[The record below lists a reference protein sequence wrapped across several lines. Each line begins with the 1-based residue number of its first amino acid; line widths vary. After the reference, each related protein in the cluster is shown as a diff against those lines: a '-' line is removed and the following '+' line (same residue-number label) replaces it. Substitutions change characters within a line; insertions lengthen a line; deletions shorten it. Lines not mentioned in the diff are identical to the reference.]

1 MPDITDSC
9 VAKSNEINAVDLT
22 AAPITVTIIG
32 VSYTKGAERPVVIDV
47 GIEGKSWIPGL
58 TCRRILRDHMS
69 PRTEEWIGHQVS
81 LYCDPDVVH
90 KNERVG
96 GIRISGLSSI
106 DKVVEHKAL
115 QSQRKRVTYIIHPIT
130 RTTATLAPPL
140 PAYTD
145 EDMDK
150 NAAAWEAAI
159 KAGKSTTDSLIRTIE
174 KRFTLT
180 DNQKEAIRLL
190 GAQDE

>member
-9 VAKSNEINAVDLT
+9 VANSKQLNAVDLT
-22 AAPITVTIIG
+22 APITVTILG
-32 VSYTKGAERPVVIDV
+32 AVYTKGAEQPVVIDV

-69 PRTEEWIGHQVS
+69 PRTEEWIGHQVT

-106 DKVVEHKAL
+106 DKTVEYKAL

-130 RTTATLAPPL
+130 RTTAALPTL

-145 EDMDK
+145 EKMDE

-159 KAGKSTTDSLIRTIE
+159 KAGKSTADSLIRTVE

-180 DNQKEAIRLL
+180 AAQKDAIRLL
-190 GAQDE
+190 GGAE